1 MDNWM
6 KKLTLA
12 LCLLTL
18 GSSTALAAG
27 TDIKGDIATGQT
39 KAALCVACH
48 GPNGQG
54 SPNPLWPKL
63 AGQHASYIVQ
73 QLNSFKARDRQEAT
87 MFPMV
92 DPLTEQDMH
101 NLAAYFESQ
110 TPKMGS
116 ASQEWVTQGEKI
128 YRGGI
133 KETKVAACISCHGP
147 QGRGNPAA
155 KYPAIN
161 GQNAQ
166 YMLKQLKDYKN
177 GTRKPKGNAAIM
189 RDIAVKMSETEMEAV
204 TNYMQGL
211 Y

>member
-1 MDNWM
+1 MN
-6 KKLTLA
+6 KLTLT
-12 LCLLTL
+12 LCILTL
-18 GSSTALAAG
+18 GSSTAFAAS
-27 TDIKGDIATGQT
+27 TDLKGDIAAGQA
-39 KAALCVACH
+39 KSALCIACH

-54 SPNPLWPKL
+54 GPNPLWPKL

-73 QLNSFKARDRQEAT
+73 QLNNFKAQDRQEPT
-87 MFPMV
+87 MSPMAA
-92 DPLTEQDMH
+92 PLTEQEVH

-110 TPKMGS
+110 TPKIGS
-116 ASQEWVTQGEKI
+116 ANQEWLEQGQKI
-128 YRGGI
+128 YRGGN
-133 KETKVAACISCHGP
+133 KETSVVACIGCHGP

-166 YMLKQLKDYKN
+166 YMLKQIKDYKN
-177 GTRKPKGNAAIM
+177 GIRKPKGNAVIM
-189 RDIAVKMSETEMEAV
+189 RDIAVNMSETEMEAV

>member
-1 MDNWM
+1 M

-12 LCLLTL
+12 LCIFTL
-18 GSSTALAAG
+18 GSSTAFATG
-27 TDIKGDIATGQT
+27 TDLKGDIATGKT
-39 KAALCVACH
+39 KAALCFACH
-48 GPNGQG
+48 GPDGQG
-54 SPNPLWPKL
+54 GPNPLWPKL

-73 QLNSFKARDRQEAT
+73 QLNNFKARDRQEPA
-87 MFPMV
+87 MLPMA
-92 DPLTEQDMH
+92 DPLTEQDMY

-110 TPKMGS
+110 KPKTGS
-116 ASQEWVTQGEKI
+116 ANQEWLEQGQKI
-128 YRGGI
+128 YRGGL
-133 KETKVAACISCHGP
+133 KEAKVPACIGCHGP

-166 YMLKQLKDYKN
+166 YTLKQLKDYKN

-189 RDIAVKMSETEMEAV
+189 RDIAINLSETEMEAV